1 VGGEGGEYETLTLDC
16 PLFRRGRIVVDAWE
30 VVVAVADALA
40 PVAWMRVGAF
50 HVEAKGTGNEGGEG
64 GKGGEGGEGGGIG
77 EVIQVPDA
85 YGCGG
90 DEAEAEAE
98 EEGGASHEVGR
109 YQVSCS
115 SQSRGA
121 TTFHG
126 HCGKASEF
134 DALLRSLKGQMSTRY
149 VLVARVAA
157 RRQDGKTA
165 RRQDGDPS
173 TPHRCSL
180 VVAHRRGVCMDTD
193 CVFVT
198 LFVDDMTRFGEVNAV
213 YARHF
218 PPVNPPPRATLQ
230 KVGDGV
236 SIQVQCSASKPRSVL
251 HVQSLS
257 RWAPSCI
264 GPYSQAVSCGGLVR
278 FSGQIA
284 LQPETSTV
292 ACAAGG
298 LDAEVARVKLTC
310 DLLGEA
316 MKIDWASTVLWSV
329 LYVSEPFPGDVLRRL
344 LQRDDSDDNEEYV
357 EEYLAATKNDA
368 CRVRPEAM
376 TLVVECPCLPRNAR
390 IEIQSVHAG
399 IESLRYVEPDS
410 TSDDEE
416 IASQAAVRAR
426 AEYGWLRHLTYSAE
440 DGPLCVRAVYAQGKF
455 AKVHLAS
462 SYPAV
467 EANGCDIADA
477 LAPVLEAARLTRDS
491 LAAANGYAAA
501 CGRQDQRDADGRRAL
516 EELLM
521 EALGVPAFVVEVNG
535 VGLLEGRSDHW
546 AVECFFVAS

>member
-1 VGGEGGEYETLTLDC
+1 
-16 PLFRRGRIVVDAWE
+16 
-30 VVVAVADALA
+30 
-40 PVAWMRVGAF
+40 
-50 HVEAKGTGNEGGEG
+50 
-64 GKGGEGGEGGGIG
+64 
-77 EVIQVPDA
+77 
-85 YGCGG
+85 
-90 DEAEAEAE
+90 
-98 EEGGASHEVGR
+98 
-109 YQVSCS
+109 
-115 SQSRGA
+115 
-121 TTFHG
+121 
-126 HCGKASEF
+126 
-134 DALLRSLKGQMSTRY
+134 
-149 VLVARVAA
+149 
-157 RRQDGKTA
+157 
-165 RRQDGDPS
+165 
-173 TPHRCSL
+173 
-180 VVAHRRGVCMDTD
+180 MDTD

-198 LFVDDMTRFGEVNAV
+198 LFVDDMARFGEVNAV

-218 PPVNPPPRATLQ
+218 PPVNPPSRATLQ

-278 FSGQIA
+278 YSGQIA

-298 LDAEVARVKLTC
+298 LEAEVARVKLTC

-344 LQRDDSDDNEEYV
+344 LQRDDSGDNEEYVEESVEEYV
-357 EEYLAATKNDA
+357 EEYLAAMKNDA

-376 TLVVECPCLPRNAR
+376 TLVVECPCLPRSAR

-416 IASQAAVRAR
+416 IASQAAVRA
-426 AEYGWLRHLTYSAE
+426 EHGWLRHLTYSAE
-440 DGPLCVRAVYAQGKF
+440 DEPLCVRAVYAPGKF

-462 SYPAV
+462 SRPVV

-477 LAPVLEAARLTRDS
+477 IAPVLEAARLTRDS

-535 VGLLEGRSDHW
+535 VGLLEGRSDQVSYHW
-546 AVECFFVAS
+546 AVECFFVDS